1 MTASIE
7 QQNHPVNIEVD
18 VKQSELRIT
27 WADGVQS
34 RYTFTH
40 LRKICPCATCQEQR
54 KVKDDPLIVL
64 PPAMLAASD
73 KLDTAHPAEM
83 VGNYALQLFWDDG
96 HRTGIYTFEFLRQQ
110 AAEG

>member
-1 MTASIE
+1 MNTLTE
-7 QQNHPVNIEVD
+7 QQKQPVKIEVD
-18 VKQSELRIT
+18 VKQSELRMT
-27 WADGVQS
+27 WADGATS
-34 RYTFTH
+34 RYAFEH

-54 KVKDDPLIVL
+54 NNADPLRVL
-64 PPAMLAASD
+64 SPGQEAIRARLERD
-73 KLDTAHPAEM
+73 YPAEM